1 MNLRSYVFAASRRY
15 AVSGSSRQCQAS
27 LCTACVFPLL
37 IVMALGRALAAC
49 AEAALANSFKAL
61 TPKGRF
67 GVAVTT
73 TVALGCVS
81 ACLVTLVPEEI
92 R

>member
-1 MNLRSYVFAASRRY
+1 
-15 AVSGSSRQCQAS
+15 
-27 LCTACVFPLL
+27 
-37 IVMALGRALAAC
+37 MALGRALAAR